1 MNTRARLL
9 AAVAVGAAAACTG
22 VRVPDRAPR
31 FLANELLEQS
41 RGSERMVPRG
51 TVAAA
56 DPRSDLVLR
65 FTPPAPA
72 DDDPA
77 RAEAATP
84 LDPLLVVLDRA
95 KELLRERD
103 DVLRAAASLTT
114 SDDTELAMMQRSSA
128 KFGRSV
134 VLLVNELGTL
144 GFTDD
149 ELRATKDLRRQD
161 EKSGFPALMRML
173 QERYQREQ
181 DAFARRRRLADEQTV
196 TVQARI
202 EPRGKQPKYLHVD
215 GYDELSIGEMKP
227 RYGGFLGVSRDELAA
242 LEQNLRTVENAAGM
256 LRSIDGLGERLRA
269 RIDGMRE
276 QLRTALAALLARAR
290 SQPESFVV
298 ELRAAM
304 TKVTTDPTATDAQ
317 KQAANEALVA
327 LNQVFAVA
335 TAWQALAAK
344 ATTLQA
350 LVTQPGGRLSDLIG
364 AAGALRTTAAELF
377 VAGKALVDAVGTLPA
392 ALTTLPSQVVAAGGV
407 VPAELAPLLATLEE
421 SMRPVAE
428 LTVLLQA
435 LLAAD
440 DARQGAIA
448 AGATQVDSAIFQPL
462 QRAPD
467 ARVRLGDTDIREGD
481 RVHIEAIYRRKDA
494 VDPKDRVT
502 EAWDVE
508 VARYGFYP
516 RIGAELIFARAD
528 TGTADAKSWKA
539 NAAAVAELHHRFRDP
554 TGWGE
559 FWNLLDPSLGL
570 HLASLDQGTEN
581 VEFGL
586 GLNASLFGGFVTAGY
601 GWNLAADQDGDYW
614 FVGIDLINVL
624 SQAQTMLGGG

>member
-1 MNTRARLL
+1 MNARVRLL
-9 AAVAVGAAAACTG
+9 AAVSVGVATACTG

-51 TVAAA
+51 AVAAA

-65 FTPPAPA
+65 FQPLAPT
-72 DDDPA
+72 D
-77 RAEAATP
+77 EATGPTTAAPT
-84 LDPLLVVLDRA
+84 DPLLVALHRA
-95 KELLRERD
+95 EELLRERD
-103 DVLRAAASLTT
+103 AVLREAARLDA

-128 KFGRSV
+128 MFGRSV
-134 VLLVNELGTL
+134 VRLVTALGSL

-149 ELRATKDLRRQD
+149 ELRATTQDRRPG
-161 EKSGFPALMRML
+161 ETSGFPALIRML
-173 QERYQREQ
+173 QARYQREQ
-181 DAFARRRRLADEQTV
+181 DAFAQRRRLADEQTV

-215 GYDELSIGEMKP
+215 GYDELSIGEMQP

-242 LEQNLRTVENAAGM
+242 LEQNLRTVESAAGM

-269 RIDGMRE
+269 RIDAMRD

-298 ELRAAM
+298 ALRAAM
-304 TKVTTDPTATDAQ
+304 TKVAGDPAATTAQ

-335 TAWQALAAK
+335 TAWQQLAAK

-364 AAGALRTTAAELF
+364 AAGALRPAAAELF
-377 VAGKALVDAVGTLPA
+377 AAGTTLVEAVGKLPA
-392 ALTTLPSQVVAAGGV
+392 ALTTLTSQVVAAGGV
-407 VPAELAPLLATLEE
+407 VPAELAPLLAELEQAL
-421 SMRPVAE
+421 RPIGE
-428 LTVLLQA
+428 LTTLLQA

-494 VDPKDRVT
+494 TDAKDRVT

-508 VARYGFYP
+508 VARFGFYP
-516 RIGAELIFARAD
+516 RVGAELIFARAD

-554 TGWGE
+554 TAWGE
-559 FWNLLDPSLGL
+559 FWNLVDPSLGV

-624 SQAQTMLGGG
+624 GQAQGLLGGG